1 MVKIVIPDNKERIQK
16 QIEAL
21 KYLIDEVDTDEK
33 SKQIHQEALQDLQK
47 ALRNWLCKVNMK
59 K

>member
-47 ALRNWLCKVNMK
+47 ALRNF
-59 K
+59 